1 MTKQTWT
8 AFFSAAVFIALTALL
23 VFVPAP
29 YVSWSPGGAQ
39 DTLGSINNVPII
51 AIKGTPTYP
60 TSGRLDL
67 TTVSVSRADARVS
80 LPEAVLSYWLP
91 GRDALPRTSV
101 YPVGTSD
108 ADAEEAQTISM
119 ETSQHEA
126 IVAALRA
133 AGQEVTSMP
142 VVSSVVVGGPAHDR
156 LKPGDLIVSVDGRP
170 VTRVEDPGNLIRKH
184 PVGHRVSF
192 VVLRDHR
199 RVTVEVRTTESPT
212 EANRPV
218 VGITVG
224 MGYSYEPDI
233 SFDLGDRIG
242 GPSAGLVFAL
252 AIYDKIT
259 PGELLAGRHIAGTGT
274 INPDGTVG
282 AIGGLQEKITAAE
295 SAGAEVFLVPAP
307 NCGELAGL
315 DTDLDLIKVTTLTDG
330 IESLRNLAAAPDR
343 VPRCG

>member
-1 MTKQTWT
+1 MTRQTWT

-29 YVSWSPGGAQ
+29 YVSWSPGGTQ
-39 DTLGSINNVPII
+39 DTLGTINDVPII
-51 AIKGTPTYP
+51 SIKDTPTFP

-67 TTVSVSRADARVS
+67 TTVSVSRADSRVS

-101 YPVGTSD
+101 YPEGTS
-108 ADAEEAQTISM
+108 AVEAEQQQTISM
-119 ETSQHEA
+119 QTAQHDA
-126 IVAALRA
+126 VVAALQA
-133 AGQEVTSMP
+133 AGEKVTAMP
-142 VVSSVVVGGPAHDR
+142 VVSSVVVDGPAHDKLR
-156 LKPGDLIVSVDGRP
+156 PGDLIISVDGQG
-170 VTRVEDPGNLIRKH
+170 VHAVEDPGTLIRKR
-184 PVGHRVSF
+184 PVGYRVPF

-199 RVTVEVRTTESPT
+199 RVTVEIATIKSDTDPRV
-212 EANRPV
+212 PV

-224 MGYSYEPDI
+224 MGYSYGPDI

-274 INPDGTVG
+274 ISPDGTVG
-282 AIGGLQEKITAAE
+282 PIGGLQEKITAAD
-295 SAGAEVFLVPAP
+295 SAGAEAFLVPAP

-315 DTDLDLIKVTTLTDG
+315 DTDLELIKVTTLADG
-330 IESLRNLAAAPDR
+330 IESLGNLDAPDR
-343 VPRCG
+343 LPRCG